1 MVENY
6 TKDIKESVYHG
17 AVVSAL
23 AIGYTMLGKMLVK
36 MSPPSLGKF
45 DIEDGVK
52 LVAIVALSDFTKD
65 YLIKQKIIPNNIQSM
80 ASIGF
85 LIGGA
90 LVNALAFTG
99 SNYLFSSLSKESID
113 KERKRHD
120 KAIEDLQRAQ
130 IEWAKK
136 RQERLDYINAQIM
149 KQRKAEKRFADLN
162 SAMQEY
168 FIVTGRQLEPLP
180 PKPVLSDFYLPSE
193 DHHNRELTFII
204 LSMTRIGAFLWYY
217 DK

>member
-1 MVENY
+1 
-6 TKDIKESVYHG
+6 
-17 AVVSAL
+17 
-23 AIGYTMLGKMLVK
+23 
-36 MSPPSLGKF
+36 
-45 DIEDGVK
+45 
-52 LVAIVALSDFTKD
+52 
-65 YLIKQKIIPNNIQSM
+65 M

-136 RQERLDYINAQIM
+136 RQQRLDYINDEIA
-149 KQRKAEKRFADLN
+149 KEHKAEKRFADLS
-162 SAMQEY
+162 SAMQQY

-180 PKPVLSDFYLPSE
+180 LNQFYLIFTRRLKTITIVNS
-193 DHHNRELTFII
+193 
-204 LSMTRIGAFLWYY
+204 LSLPYQWLE
-217 DK
+217 